1 MLEKWF
7 KKDTNKIHHDTHLYS
22 MVSQNDNRW
31 GGPKSITD
39 SEYKEVI
46 VENNSFG

>member
-1 MLEKWF
+1 MVI
-7 KKDTNKIHHDTHLYS
+7 KKNIKNKIHHHTYTYS
-22 MVSQNDNRW
+22 MVLQNNNRW